1 MGWKGTVR
9 SVNSTFKAM
18 DRDAQRYKREKE
30 KRAKA
35 VAKLQELER
44 AAFEVEEFEAEV
56 ARLTSQHKLGTPLVV
71 DWNEIFTIS
80 PPSEPVFTSNNK
92 QRAEQVLESY
102 RPNFL
107 DKTLKRVDKKMRK
120 LAQAIEVAEQADL
133 QEFQDCTT
141 HFNEEQ
147 SNWEQSISISKRILN
162 HDTKAYIEAIN
173 ELNPFVDLAGL
184 IDKLGFHA
192 HSEQIVSVSSKVN
205 LEQTIPSKKKGLL
218 QSGKLSIKQMP
229 KSQHFELCQDF
240 VCSCALRIARDIL
253 GILPIEWVLVNISQ
267 EMLNSTT
274 GMLQDQI
281 ILSVAIPRET
291 LSKINLNAID
301 PSDSMKNFKHN
312 MIFKKTKGFDPVE
325 LISLDDIASSSV

>member
-18 DRDAQRYKREKE
+18 DREAQRRQRERE

-35 VAKLQELER
+35 AAKMQELER
-44 AAFEVEEFEAEV
+44 AAFEVEEYEAEV
-56 ARLTSQHKLGTPLVV
+56 YRLTSLHKLGTPLVI
-71 DWNEIFTIS
+71 DWSEIFTVS
-80 PPSEPVFTSNNK
+80 PPSEPVFISDHK
-92 QRAEQVLESY
+92 QKAEQVFNSY

-120 LAQAIEVAEQADL
+120 LSQAIEVAEKADQ
-133 QEFQDCTT
+133 QEYDANMTR
-141 HFNEEQ
+141 FNEEK
-147 SNWEQSISISKRILN
+147 SDWEQSISISKRILA
-162 HDTKAYIEAIN
+162 HDTKAYIEAVRD
-173 ELNPFVDLAGL
+173 LNPYTDLGDLVDN
-184 IDKLGFHA
+184 IDYHA
-192 HSEQIVSVSSKVN
+192 HSKQIVSVSSKVN

-229 KSQHFELCQDF
+229 KGQYYELGQDF
-240 VCSCALRIARDIL
+240 VCSCALRIARDMQ

-281 ILSVAIPRET
+281 ILSIAIPRET
-291 LSKINLNAID
+291 LSKINLNAVD
-301 PSDSMKNFKHN
+301 PSDSMKNFKHR
-312 MIFKKTKGFDPVE
+312 MQFKKTKGFMPVD
-325 LISLDDIASSSV
+325 SLDPEDL